1 MAGNRSRRINGEM
14 QKCFADILR
23 TEMKDPR
30 ISIMTSVVR
39 AEVTNDLSYANIFV
53 SIYDTDK
60 MKKSTIIALN
70 HAHGFLRSEIAKR
83 LKLRKIP
90 ELRIFEDD
98 SMEQSAKIAKIIDDI
113 GVKDKDE

>member
-14 QKCFADILR
+14 RKVFSEILS
-23 TEMKDPR
+23 TQIKDSR
-30 ISIMTSVVR
+30 VSAMTTVVK
-39 AEVTNDLSYANIFV
+39 AEVTNDLSYANIYL

-60 MKKSTIIALN
+60 MKKSTFIALD

-83 LKLRKIP
+83 LNLRKVP

-98 SMEQSAKIAKIIDDI
+98 SMEYSAKIAKIIEDI
-113 GVKDKDE
+113 GTKDEQ